1 MKAVLLTGAT
11 GQLGREI
18 SQLDWG
24 PDLQLFTPGCGELD
38 LLSEPSVATAFDR
51 PDLVAVIN
59 TAAYTGVDQAEVE
72 VDAAYAVNARGAALL
87 AAASGRRGLPL
98 IQLSTDYVFSG
109 DKAEPYLEEDRPGP
123 INVYGASKLE
133 GEIAVRSG
141 NPRSVVLRTAWL
153 FSAYRQNFV
162 KTMLRLAN
170 ERSEVSVVSDQVGCP
185 TAAADVAAV
194 VQAILLS
201 HLNDPKAPVG
211 VYHFVNEGQASWC
224 ELATAVL
231 ANSGCVVKPI
241 PGSAYPTRARRP
253 GDSRLSTAKITRDFG
268 IQPRPWR
275 QALGEVTDSL
285 RNLERRVGKQA

>member
-1 MKAVLLTGAT
+1 MKSVLLTGAT
-11 GQLGREI
+11 GQLGREL

-24 PDLQLFTPGCGELD
+24 PDLQLLTPSRSELD

-59 TAAYTGVDQAEVE
+59 AAAYTGVDQAEDE
-72 VDAAYAVNARGAALL
+72 AEAAHAVNAGGAAFL
-87 AAASGRRGLPL
+87 AAESGRRGLPL

-109 DKAEPYLEEDRPGP
+109 NKSELYLEDDRPDP
-123 INVYGASKLE
+123 INVYGVSKLD

-162 KTMLRLAN
+162 KTMRRLAK

-194 VQAILLS
+194 VQAILVS
-201 HLNDPKAPVG
+201 HLNDLKAPVG
-211 VYHFVNEGQASWC
+211 IYHFVNEGQASWC

-231 ANSGCVVKPI
+231 VNSGCVVKPI
-241 PGSAYPTRARRP
+241 LSSAYPTRARRP
-253 GDSRLSTAKITRDFG
+253 VDSRLSTAKITRDFG

-285 RNLERRVGKQA
+285 RNLERRVGEGA